1 MENTS
6 CFADDLENFEVIMD
20 QSDDDTA
27 CPLDM
32 SAVERAL
39 LEEPMAI
46 PSPAIPEVQL
56 SPQEIESPPPVVVDE
71 PVVAPAVVEAT
82 DVGRTPA
89 QLVCRVCGGRHALRR
104 CRKFLS
110 LSIEK
115 RIRMVVRHRYCY
127 RCLAQTHQSK
137 GCPSRRRCPSC
148 SGDHNVLLHA
158 AAVAPRIEHGSSRSA
173 QRIRS
178 GSHTNRPSD
187 LAVARSYS
195 DFGGVGVLPLQNVV
209 TLAPSLVVRVS
220 PHGVS
225 VPVRAV
231 IDNCARQSQICRSMV
246 ENLGLPVTNIEGVQF
261 CRLTVSS
268 AYDPEQRL
276 TFTARVH
283 DLGRVLTPAEAV
295 PERIKESFL
304 GLPLAD
310 PQFYRVGRVA
320 IVFGPEVYGRIITH
334 RVYTSPGL
342 PVAHYT
348 IFGWVLSGLCNC

>member
-137 GCPSRRRCPSC
+137 DCPSRRRCPSC

-178 GSHTNRPSD
+178 GNHTNRPSD

-225 VPVRAV
+225 RSGPCSNRQLRAPKP
-231 IDNCARQSQICRSMV
+231 
-246 ENLGLPVTNIEGVQF
+246 NL
-261 CRLTVSS
+261 
-268 AYDPEQRL
+268 
-276 TFTARVH
+276 
-283 DLGRVLTPAEAV
+283 
-295 PERIKESFL
+295 SF
-304 GLPLAD
+304 
-310 PQFYRVGRVA
+310 
-320 IVFGPEVYGRIITH
+320 YGRELRATG
-334 RVYTSPGL
+334 YK
-342 PVAHYT
+342 Y
-348 IFGWVLSGLCNC
+348 